1 MTSFTTAVAP
11 GALPYIGHAWQLAR
25 RPLAFLDSAASH
37 GDLVEVRLGRLRA
50 YLLVHPELAEHVL
63 LNPDIF
69 EKGGPMFDKNREV
82 IGNGLITA
90 PQEEHRR
97 QRRLLQPSFGR
108 ARIAAYASL
117 MGEQI
122 NTMTASWQPG
132 KVIDAQEAMKELTM
146 KVTARA
152 LFSTSIDDRT
162 FTEFQTCLATLV
174 KGTYLRAVSPAAV
187 VEKLPASVNRRYT
200 RAQTQL
206 HRIVQD
212 IIDERSR
219 TPTVPN
225 DILSTLLGLTEAPG
239 NNTDG
244 ALNDQEIHDQV
255 IGLLLAG
262 AETTANLLAWVFHL
276 LGQHREVYDRLCA
289 ELNSVLGCRPATV
302 TDLPALSYTRQLIT
316 ETLRLYPPSWF
327 FTRITTAD
335 TELAGRWLPTGS
347 TVIVSPYVLHR
358 SPRLFPAPERFD
370 PDRWLSQQQK
380 DLPKGTLMPF
390 GLGSRKCI
398 GDQLALAEAQLAV
411 ATITS
416 RWRLLPVPGAH
427 VTPRPRA
434 VLSPSR
440 LPMTVQERGVL

>member
-1 MTSFTTAVAP
+1 
-11 GALPYIGHAWQLAR
+11 
-25 RPLAFLDSAASH
+25 
-37 GDLVEVRLGRLRA
+37 
-50 YLLVHPELAEHVL
+50 
-63 LNPDIF
+63 
-69 EKGGPMFDKNREV
+69 
-82 IGNGLITA
+82 
-90 PQEEHRR
+90 
-97 QRRLLQPSFGR
+97 
-108 ARIAAYASL
+108 
-117 MGEQI
+117 
-122 NTMTASWQPG
+122 MTASWQPG

-239 NNTDG
+239 NDTDG
-244 ALNDQEIHDQV
+244 ALNSQEIHDQV

-380 DLPKGTLMPF
+380 DLPKGTLMP
-390 GLGSRKCI
+390 LGS
-398 GDQLALAEAQLAV
+398 AV
-411 ATITS
+411 ANALVTS
-416 RWRLLPVPGAH
+416 SPWRKPNWPSPRSPHDGDSCRPRCTRHPA
-427 VTPRPRA
+427 RPRA